1 MASFSSKF
9 LKKRF
14 APYKLKTIVDRES
27 PFVAALDKP
36 MQGGSSVAEGCILS
50 GPKGNSYQFNAA
62 QAVSADGA
70 YSWTGQ
76 GATAAITI
84 TNTGNGASNY
94 DEWISTYGDYHG
106 VATVTA
112 KAVAGSKT
120 NMDAYLRQLNE
131 VMESELAAFIEVG
144 ARKMLGPVGGALAQV
159 TNIALG
165 AAGQYVLANP
175 SDAYNFSVGMVV
187 MFASTNGNGAAT
199 VKGVNSPSIAYVHA
213 VFPDGDGPTAG
224 VHVYVNGTTAFAGTV
239 TPTAAS
245 TGGGGGTAANADF
258 IFRLGD
264 VAQGLDLSDAQIRS
278 FQAWVSLAASTGTLF
293 NVNRSQDARL
303 SGFRLP
309 ATISAGMSVLDRI
322 QLLATIG
329 RSQAG
334 AKGANLV
341 VVGPKTWQ
349 QLATEAQSFGTLQF
363 TKNVTIGIELLTIMT
378 CNGPTQIVND
388 PHCVESDIW
397 LFTPENLKLYTM
409 DGFPCLDEG
418 DGNEILRQAGAA
430 GYEVR
435 WHAFA
440 CPTVNGKPWTHGRSD
455 SGNAA

>member
-14 APYKLKTIVDRES
+14 APYQLKTIVDRES
-27 PFVAALDKP
+27 PFVAALNQVQ
-36 MQGGSSVAEGCILS
+36 QGGSSVAEGCILS
-50 GPKGNSYQFNAA
+50 GPKGNAGSFQAA
-62 QAVSADGA
+62 QAVAADGS
-70 YSWTGQ
+70 YTINNPY
-76 GATAAITI
+76 TALTVL
-84 TNTGNGASNY
+84 NTGNGASNY

-144 ARKMLGPVGGALAQV
+144 ARKLLGPVGGSIGQV
-159 TNIALG
+159 TNIATG
-165 AAGQYVLANP
+165 AQAGAYTLAKP

-187 MFASTNGNGAAT
+187 MFATTDGSTTVGTVRGGAT
-199 VKGVNSPSIAYVHA
+199 PNIGYVQA
-213 VFPDGDGPTAG
+213 VFPDGDGPNAG
-224 VHVYVNGTTAFAGTV
+224 AHVYVGSAVFAGTS
-239 TPTAAS
+239 TPTAI
-245 TGGGGGTAANADF
+245 TNVANNDF

-264 VAQGLDLSDAQIRS
+264 VVQGQDLSDAEIRS
-278 FQAWVSLAASTGTLF
+278 FQSWISLAAASDTKF
-293 NVNRSQDARL
+293 NVNRGQDARL

-309 ATISAGMSVLDRI
+309 STVSAGMSVLDRI

-334 AKGANLV
+334 AKNATLC

-349 QLATEAQSFGTLQF
+349 QLATEAQSFGQLQF
-363 TKNVTIGIELLTIMT
+363 TDNVKIGIKLLTVMT
-378 CNGPTQIVND
+378 CNGPTQIMND

-397 LFTPENLKLYTM
+397 LFTQDNLKLYHM
-409 DGFPCLDEG
+409 DGFPALDEG
-418 DGNEILRQAGAA
+418 DGNEILRQAGSA

-435 WHAFA
+435 WHAFT

>member
-14 APYKLKTIVDRES
+14 SAYQLQTIVDRTS
-27 PFVAALDKP
+27 PFVGVIDKP
-36 MQGGSSVAEGCILS
+36 TQGGSSVAEGCILS
-50 GPKGNSYQFNAA
+50 GPKGNSFNFNAA

-70 YSWTGQ
+70 YTNYSG
-76 GATAAITI
+76 ITV

-106 VATVTA
+106 IATVTA

-131 VMESELAAFIEVG
+131 VMESEISAFIEVG
-144 ARKMLGPVGGALAQV
+144 ARKILGPVGGAIGQV
-159 TNIALG
+159 TVINTG
-165 AAGQYVLANP
+165 AQAGAYTLANP

-187 MFASTNGNGAAT
+187 MFASNNGNGSAT
-199 VKGVNSPSIAYVHA
+199 VRGGATPNVAYIQA
-213 VFPDGDGPTAG
+213 VFPDGDGPNAG
-224 VHVYVNGTTAFAGTV
+224 AHVYVGSAVFAGTV
-239 TPTAAS
+239 TPTAI
-245 TGGGGGTAANADF
+245 TNVANSDF

-264 VAQGLDLSDAQIRS
+264 VANGVDLSDSAIRS
-278 FQAWVSLAASTGTLF
+278 LQSWVTLAAAQGTAF

-309 ATISAGMSVLDRI
+309 AAVSAGMSVLDRI

-329 RSQAG
+329 RAQAN
-334 AKGANLV
+334 AKDATLA
-341 VVGPKTWQ
+341 VVGPRTWQ
-349 QLATEAQSFGTLQF
+349 QLATEAQSYGTLQF
-363 TKNVTIGIELLTIMT
+363 TKEMKLGVNLLTIMT
-378 CNGPTQIVND
+378 ANGETQVMND

-397 LFTPENLKLYTM
+397 LVTRGNLKLYNY
-409 DGFPCLDEG
+409 DGFPALDDQ
-418 DGNEILRQAGAA
+418 DGNEILRQNAAA

-435 WHAFA
+435 WHAFT
-440 CPTVNGKPWTHGRSD
+440 CLTVNGKPWTFGRCD
-455 SGNAA
+455 SGIAP